1 VGDRG
6 EDRPEVEGEEMSV
19 ETTIFWFKIAIHCI
33 FYSIC
38 TMAAWFI
45 LVASCAFFRDRLDRW
60 ERDMDGERRAR

>member
-1 VGDRG
+1 
-6 EDRPEVEGEEMSV
+6 MSV